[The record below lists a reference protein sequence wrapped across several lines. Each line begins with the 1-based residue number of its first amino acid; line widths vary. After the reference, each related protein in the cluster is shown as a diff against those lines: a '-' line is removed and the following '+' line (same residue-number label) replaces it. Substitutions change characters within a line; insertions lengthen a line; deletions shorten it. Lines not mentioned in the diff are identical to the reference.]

1 VSASDTRAEER
12 PPEPYGPGGQDGHDG
27 RDGHDDPGGAGAA
40 GPAGPALRTGGT
52 GTAAPTRDSGA
63 AGLREW
69 ARDLALGA
77 RFATSGGRQG
87 WLRTL
92 LTAVG
97 VALGVAVLLLA
108 AAVPEIVRSQDT
120 REEARS
126 GAFSHQSENPG
137 RSEYSVLGKD
147 ANNRW
152 NGYQLYGR
160 LLQAEGSSPAT
171 PPGLDHIPGPGE
183 LAVSPALKKVL
194 ESPGGDVLRERLDGK
209 VTAVIGDEGLL
220 GPSELAFYKGADDL
234 SVSHGATRVT
244 KFGSPQDEQ
253 PMDPTLVL
261 LIVVACAV
269 LVMPVAI
276 FIATAV
282 RFGGEQRDAR
292 LAALRLVGADIAS
305 ARRMAAGETLVGA
318 LIGLLLGGW
327 FFLLGRA
334 FMAKIE
340 LFHISLF
347 PEDVT
352 PGLPLGLLIAVG
364 VPLTAV
370 AVTIFALR
378 GVAIEPLGLVR
389 KSGQRKRRLLWRLVP
404 PAGGAALLLPLAGSL
419 DGGGSVNEVQISS
432 GVVLLL
438 SGVVLLLPWLVERL
452 VARLRGGPVSW
463 QLATRRLQLSSGNA
477 SRAVSGITVAV
488 AGAIA
493 LQLLFSVVQVDEER
507 NEHLRQDQTQLDIYG
522 PSSTL
527 ADAQALTA
535 ELRRTEGVTQAN
547 GYLQSWLQARGSDD
561 GVNVTVG
568 TCKSLREAARIGDC
582 HDGDAFVVQPG
593 KDEGPPV
600 RRGTPLMLKAPSGG
614 GSSKGKTW
622 RVPSSARTV
631 KGIASPEGYANSGLL
646 LTPSVLSE
654 KQLESPSFQGWA
666 VTERT
671 DEALES
677 LRTTVFHTDPAYT
690 LWETSDQE
698 QAQEIDGV
706 QRAILAASTAV
717 LLLIGASMTVSMLE
731 QLRERKRQLSVL
743 VAFGTKRSTLGASVL
758 WQTAVPVVLGIGLA
772 VVFGLGLGWVLLR
785 MLDEAKPDWLVFLPA
800 AGAGAAVIALVTVI
814 SLPFLWRMMRPDGL
828 RTE

>member
-1 VSASDTRAEER
+1 M
-12 PPEPYGPGGQDGHDG
+12 
-27 RDGHDDPGGAGAA
+27 
-40 GPAGPALRTGGT
+40 
-52 GTAAPTRDSGA
+52 
-63 AGLREW
+63 
-69 ARDLALGA
+69 
-77 RFATSGGRQG
+77 
-87 WLRTL
+87 RTL

-108 AAVPEIVRSQDT
+108 AAVPEIIRAHST
-120 REEARS
+120 REDARS
-126 GAFSHQSENPG
+126 GAFSVQEPNEKNK

-171 PPGLDHIPGPGE
+171 PPGLDHIPGAGE

-194 ESPGGDVLRERLDGK
+194 DSPQGDVLRERLDGR
-209 VTAVIGDEGLL
+209 VTEIIGEDGLI
-220 GPSELAFYKGADDL
+220 GPAELAFYKGADDL
-234 SVSHGATRVT
+234 SVDNGATRVT
-244 KFGSPQDEQ
+244 HFGGSQDEQ
-253 PMDPTLVL
+253 PMDPSLVL
-261 LIVVACAV
+261 LVVVACAV

-292 LAALRLVGADIAS
+292 LAALRLVGADVAT

-318 LIGLLLGGW
+318 LLGLLLGGW

-334 FMAKIE
+334 FMGRVE
-340 LFHISLF
+340 LFHISVF

-352 PGLPLGLLIAVG
+352 PGPLLGLLIVVG
-364 VPLTAV
+364 VPVTAV

-389 KSGQRKRRLLWRLVP
+389 KSEQRKRRLLWRLVP
-404 PAGGAALLLPLAGSL
+404 PVAGAAMLIPLAGDL
-419 DGGGSVNEVQISS
+419 DSGGGTVNEIQVSS
-432 GVVLLL
+432 GVVLVLT
-438 SGVVLLLPWLVERL
+438 GVVLLLPWLVERL
-452 VARLRGGPVSW
+452 VGRLRGGPVSW

-493 LQLLFSVVQVDEER
+493 LQLLFSVVKTDEEH
-507 NEHLRQDQTQLDIYG
+507 NDHLKQNQTQLDIYG
-522 PSSTL
+522 PESRL

-535 ELRRTEGVTQAN
+535 RLRQTHGVTQAR
-547 GYLQSWLQARGSDD
+547 GYLESWLDSAEGGDD

-568 TCKSLREAARIGDC
+568 TCDALRGAARIGEC
-582 HDGDAFVVQPG
+582 RDGDVFMVQPRSEE
-593 KDEGPPV
+593 EGSPVKRRMPLLLGSAPPDDKNAHRKV
-600 RRGTPLMLKAPSGG
+600 
-614 GSSKGKTW
+614 W

-631 KGIASPEGYANSGLL
+631 KGITSPEGYAHAGLL

-654 KQLESPSFQGWA
+654 KQLDTPSYQGWA
-666 VTERT
+666 VTART

-690 LWETSDQE
+690 LWESADQE
-698 QAQEIDGV
+698 AAQEVDGV
-706 QRAILAASTAV
+706 QRAVMAASIAL
-717 LLLIGASMTVSMLE
+717 LLLIGASMTVSTLE

-743 VAFGTKRSTLGASVL
+743 VAFGTKRSTLGVSVL
-758 WQTAVPVVLGIGLA
+758 WQTAVPVVLGIVLA
-772 VVFGLGLGWVLLR
+772 VAFGLGLGWVLLQ
-785 MLDEAKPDWLVFLPA
+785 MLGEARADWLVFLPA
-800 AGAGAAVIALVTVI
+800 AGAGAGVIVLVTLI